1 MKKRKLLIDS
11 EIYESIFKDEK
22 TKINKIDGE
31 WYFEIGGE
39 VTSDLAE
46 AVTLMM
52 RHYNSK
58 DEIWNLKI
66 KTESEYITPEKCLF
80 WLTGGEREWSSYEN
94 YIINWPKCH
103 LDFQEEFGIL
113 IINIVKK
120 SKTLGDIR
128 RHFLKYLSLP
138 ILYDFAL
145 SKGFIN

>member
-11 EIYESIFKDEK
+11 EISESIFKDEK

-31 WYFEIGGE
+31 GYFEIGRE

-52 RHYNSK
+52 RLYDSK
-58 DEIWNLKI
+58 DEIWNLEI
-66 KTESEYITPEKCLF
+66 KTKSESITPEKCLF
-80 WLTGGEREWSSYEN
+80 WLTGGKNEWSSCEN
-94 YIINWPKCH
+94 YIINWSKCH

-113 IINIVKK
+113 IINIVKR
-120 SKTLGDIR
+120 SKNLGDIR
-128 RHFLKYLSLP
+128 KHFLKYLNLA